1 MGCLIFQKAAVEIAK
16 EHGLVEAANEIENL
30 PSVPAVPLDK
40 LCEWLQENASLTHGT
55 LISAT
60 GWKYELTR
68 LMEEQDAAD

>member
-40 LCEWLQENASLTHGT
+40 LCIWLENNASLYYGT
-55 LISAT
+55 NVSRHA
-60 GWKYELTR
+60 WKQMITSD
-68 LMEEQDAAD
+68 LMEENK